1 MLGRLYPYYTRD
13 ILAGRTERTEVS
25 GTGIE
30 VLPECSVE
38 FDAVPNLTEDFGRVC
53 TEQTPPGYFG
63 TYPTEHTLAIM
74 PFQTTY
80 PGWLVGPRLSIVLA
94 SESGSQSFNHLFN
107 PFMLQ
112 PLVDS

>member
-53 TEQTPPGYFG
+53 TEQIPQVYNLALSLPPN
-63 TYPTEHTLAIM
+63 
-74 PFQTTY
+74 
-80 PGWLVGPRLSIVLA
+80 R
-94 SESGSQSFNHLFN
+94 GSSFDA
-107 PFMLQ
+107 
-112 PLVDS
+112 VK